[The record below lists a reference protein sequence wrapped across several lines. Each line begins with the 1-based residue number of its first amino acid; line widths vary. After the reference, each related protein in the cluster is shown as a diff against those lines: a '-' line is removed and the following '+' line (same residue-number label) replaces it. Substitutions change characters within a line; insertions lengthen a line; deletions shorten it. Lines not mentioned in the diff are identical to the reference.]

1 MILFVDYNTPYLFAI
16 SFVLLIGLLE
26 IFALICGH
34 MLSGALDA
42 HLDHYDSITTGHISQ
57 ALLYLNIGRLPA
69 LVVLCL
75 LAGFFGLIG
84 ILLQHACIMVWQ
96 SPLSN
101 LFVVPVSLLFTII
114 AVHYTGKIVAPWIP
128 RDHSSAITEEEYIGS
143 MALITG
149 HQATSGNP
157 CEGKLTDQFG
167 QIHYLLL
174 EPEEGKIF
182 TKGDKVLIICRL
194 SATRYLAENNPWPQ
208 IL

>member
-1 MILFVDYNTPYLFAI
+1 
-16 SFVLLIGLLE
+16 
-26 IFALICGH
+26 

-42 HLDHYDSITTGHISQ
+42 HLDHYDSITTGHISR
-57 ALLYLNIGRLPA
+57 ALHYLNIGRLPA

-75 LAGFFGLIG
+75 LAGFGLIG
-84 ILLQHACIMVWQ
+84 ILLQHACVTLWQ
-96 SPLSN
+96 SPLPTCSWF
-101 LFVVPVSLLFTII
+101 LSVYCLQLLQCIIPVKSL
-114 AVHYTGKIVAPWIP
+114 HRIP
-128 RDHSSAITEEEYIGS
+128 RDHSSAITEEEYVGS

-174 EPEEGKIF
+174 EPEEGKTF

-194 SATRYLAENNPWPQ
+194 SATRYLAENNPAPD
-208 IL
+208 IVIY